1 MGRLARRIG
10 GGEAVTRDLPVAVVG
25 LFQSK
30 QLLVA
35 FGDLVARG
43 VDRGRAG
50 GIGPRK
56 RPVIGRHLVVAPC
69 FWGGLTQHPQ
79 EAPTGAFD

>member
-10 GGEAVTRDLPVAVVG
+10 GGETVTRDLPVAVVG

-43 VDRGRAG
+43 VDRGRAS
-50 GIGPRK
+50 GIGPRN
-56 RPVIGRHLVVAPC
+56 RPVIGRQVIALC
-69 FWGGLTQHPQ
+69 FWGGLTQRPQ
-79 EAPTGAFD
+79 EGPTGVLD